1 MRALVLV
8 LVSCLAPFAALAA
21 PPIEWQVYSNEKYG
35 YEIELPLGMF
45 TGSRDG
51 DNGLTLLDNDGQGE
65 IRVYG
70 GVNAQ
75 ELSLRELEATLS
87 GSDRVSEVTYA
98 RRGSSWFVLS
108 GYSPADDED
117 GEDLIFYAKLMFSPD
132 RQLLSAFEARYPI
145 ADKRRY
151 DAIIERM
158 EDSLTPPRA
167 E

>member
-1 MRALVLV
+1 MRALALV
-8 LVSCLAPFAALAA
+8 LIGSLLPLTAVAA
-21 PPIEWQVYSNEKYG
+21 PPVEWQVYSNEKFG

-51 DNGLTLLDNDGQGE
+51 DNGITLLDSDGQGE

-70 GVNAQ
+70 GVNAR
-75 ELSLRELEATLS
+75 ELSPRELEATLS
-87 GSDRVSEVTYA
+87 GSDRIGEVTYA

-108 GYSPADDED
+108 GYSPVEDPD
-117 GEDLIFYAKLMFSPD
+117 GESLIFYTKLMFSPD
-132 RQLLSAFEARYPI
+132 RRLLSAFEASYPI
-145 ADKRRY
+145 SDKRRY